1 MRVHFYSAISDK
13 AIPSGLDLSAHNII
27 NQKGDIQDALNAI
40 LENQSEILFLEG
52 FPPTDELLDTLS
64 KLSAALPNLEI
75 VMSLHDRR
83 RKWNSPNPDF
93 LIRAMRSG
101 VREMIPHFTKETVD
115 EFLKRAFLRYENKS
129 NGKELKNKII
139 AFIGAKG
146 GDGAT
151 SILANIAG
159 ALSNDS
165 SKKVL
170 MIDLSLPFGDLEVCF
185 SNINKRF
192 DLSNF
197 SEEVERLD
205 LPLVEAMVEHIAPNL
220 DLISTPEN
228 VERIVLIKPDCIG
241 RIIDLGTQK
250 YDYVLIDIGVGID
263 PISIHALGKVD
274 ELYIVSTLSIPSI
287 RKTSKFIKFWEDLNY
302 DLEKLHFIINKFDKD
317 AGISIHDYEKII
329 GTHVD
334 KVFSK
339 DENSLRNAQLKG
351 KLLVSLAANAKFSQE
366 ITEWANEWLGK
377 KKDKSL
383 WHRLGIK

>member
-1 MRVHFYSAISDK
+1 MRVHFFSAISDK
-13 AIPSGLDLSAHNII
+13 PISSGLDQSGHDII
-27 NQKGDIQDALNAI
+27 YEKGDIQDALNAV
-40 LENQSEILFLEG
+40 LENHSEILFLEG

-64 KLSAALPNLEI
+64 KLSNALPNLEI

-129 NGKELKNKII
+129 SGKELKNKII

-151 SILANIAG
+151 SILANMAG
-159 ALSNDS
+159 ALTQDS

-170 MIDLSLPFGDLEVCF
+170 MIDLSLPFGDLEVFF
-185 SNINKRF
+185 SNIDKRF

-205 LPLVEAMVEHIAPNL
+205 LPLLEAMVDHVTPNL

-241 RIIDLGTQK
+241 RIIDLATQK

-274 ELYIVSTLSIPSI
+274 DLYIVSTLSIPSI
-287 RKTSKFIKFWEDLNY
+287 RKTSQFIKFWEDLTY
-302 DLEKLHFIINKFDKD
+302 DPDKLHFIINKFDKKD
-317 AGISIHDYEKII
+317 GISTQDYEKII
-329 GTHVD
+329 GTEIH
-334 KVFSK
+334 KIFSK
-339 DENSLRNAQLKG
+339 DEDALRNALLKG
-351 KLLVSLAANAKFSQE
+351 KLLVGLSAQAKFSQE
-366 ITEWANEWLGK
+366 IAEWAYEWLGK